1 VLFINNLL
9 VIVFIAFTIKI
20 IIIITIIIIV
30 TIVII
35 IIIIIIVTI
44 IIIIVTVIK
53 YFAVLKWFN
62 YLAFVKETK
71 DSITITKFKI
81 LNNFV
86 KEKFS
91 FEFGLVITIKKTK
104 KTMIERTEIGY

>member
-30 TIVII
+30 TIV